1 LFRFEQPFSP
11 LRRDDAVNPV
21 GRGGVLPLAKST
33 SLYLDC
39 IRLVAALAVMLSHLS
54 WHKVSGGFL
63 WPLEPYGH
71 AGVVVFFVLSGF
83 VISYTA
89 EIKEREIKQFILS
102 RLARLYSVIIPA
114 LLLTFVLDS
123 IGQHLGPSPYVPE
136 EESMLLLK
144 IAAALVFVSQTWQHS
159 FTVGS
164 NHAYWSM
171 PYEFWYYVIFAALF
185 YLRGW
190 KRVIWAFAAMLI
202 AGPDILLMFPIWLI
216 GVAAYHLD
224 KRIRFPRNLAI
235 VLFVASFIVIAGGEY
250 LADGRGLLTRN
261 YSDNYPPG
269 FSLFDYAIGAALAVN
284 ILAARLPLER
294 FEGIIRTAAGYTF
307 SIYLFHL
314 PILFFCATIL
324 PTDLPVAVRGMVML
338 VITVISVVALGN
350 VTEGRKGAVRRILVR
365 GWDALA
371 RIKTGIKDVQE
382 IANPVKNGHLRQ

>member
-1 LFRFEQPFSP
+1 M
-11 LRRDDAVNPV
+11 
-21 GRGGVLPLAKST
+21 LPLAKST

-54 WHKVSGGFL
+54 WHKLSGGFL

-89 EIKEREIKQFILS
+89 EIKESDIKQFTLS

-123 IGQHLGPSPYVPE
+123 IGQNLGPSPYVPE
-136 EESMLLLK
+136 EESMLLLR
-144 IAAALVFVSQTWQHS
+144 IFAASLFVSQTWQHN
-159 FTVGS
+159 FTIGS

-190 KRVIWAFAAMLI
+190 RRVLVAFAAMLI
-202 AGPDILLMFPIWLI
+202 AGPNILLMFPIWLI
-216 GVAAYHLD
+216 GVAAYHLN
-224 KRIRFPRNLAI
+224 KRIRLPSRLAI
-235 VLFVASFIVIAGGEY
+235 ILFVASLIAIGGGEY
-250 LADGRGLLTRN
+250 LADGRGLLTRR
-261 YSDNYPPG
+261 YSDDYPPG

-294 FEGIIRTAAGYTF
+294 WAGIIRTAAGYTF

-314 PILFFCATIL
+314 PVLFFCATIL
-324 PTDLPVAVRGMVML
+324 PTDLPVSVRGMMML
-338 VITVISVVALGN
+338 VITVIAVVALGS
-350 VTEGRKGAVRRILVR
+350 VTEGRKGTVRRMLACAWDTLVK
-365 GWDALA
+365 
-371 RIKTGIKDVQE
+371 IKIEISDVQE
-382 IANPVKNGHLRQ
+382 IAKPVNKRQLPDPQSKMSEEHIGR